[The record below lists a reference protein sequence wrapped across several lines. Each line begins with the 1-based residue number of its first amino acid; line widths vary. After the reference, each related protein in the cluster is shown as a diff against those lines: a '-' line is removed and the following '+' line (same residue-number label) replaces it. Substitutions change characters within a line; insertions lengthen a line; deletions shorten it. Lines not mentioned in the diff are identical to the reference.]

1 MQGQQQQHFQRQ
13 LGLPPCP
20 STSAQNAELITLT
33 KALQLGK
40 DKTINVYTDSRY
52 AFAVHDPRSIYR
64 ERGLLTAE
72 GKTIKNKQEILL
84 LSALWLLQRL
94 AIIYCPGHQKG
105 DSYKAQGNKRTDQ
118 AAKEAALY
126 VADSLI
132 IMPDPMLPEKPEY
145 STQDNKDTASF
156 MNTRVKMGESI
167 QQTND
172 SFYQLHWLSPQSTN
186 SQGTHLGQ
194 RKLKELLRHLRFKI
208 FNMDKLLEDC
218 VTKCLPCQATNPQ
231 KKDCWLCLDPRPLFT
246 QDQAS

>member
-1 MQGQQQQHFQRQ
+1 MP
-13 LGLPPCP
+13 LPCMTPDP
-20 STSAQNAELITLT
+20 YIGKGAYW
-33 KALQLGK
+33 LQ
-40 DKTINVYTDSRY
+40 
-52 AFAVHDPRSIYR
+52 R
-64 ERGLLTAE
+64 ERILKTNKKFCYCLPSGSCKDWPLFTAQD
-72 GKTIKNKQEILL
+72 IK
-84 LSALWLLQRL
+84 
-94 AIIYCPGHQKG
+94 KG
-105 DSYKAQGNKRTDQ
+105 DSYKAQGNKKTYQ

-156 MNTRVKMGESI
+156 MNTRVKMGEGI

-172 SFYQLHWLSPQSTN
+172 SLYQLHWLSPQSTN

-218 VTKCLPCQATNPQ
+218 VTKCLSCQATNPQ

-246 QDQAS
+246 